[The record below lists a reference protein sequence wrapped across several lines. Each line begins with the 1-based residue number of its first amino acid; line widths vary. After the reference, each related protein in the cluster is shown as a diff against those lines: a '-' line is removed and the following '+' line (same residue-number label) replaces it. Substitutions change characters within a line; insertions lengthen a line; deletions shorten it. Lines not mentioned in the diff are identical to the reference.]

1 LFNNLRTKFILGLSF
16 GIIVLGGL
24 GLYADFQKLAQGI
37 LSFPLKYVPAI
48 LGLTLLNY
56 ILRFFK
62 WQFFL
67 RQIGVKGLS
76 WQESMMLFFSGLSMV
91 LTPGKVGEWLKSYL
105 LRELHGTPFTRSAPI
120 IVAERL
126 TDGIAMVLLAAGG
139 LVVFGIGWQVMLMIV
154 ALAAFIITTVQVRPM
169 ALFFLRIAEMLPIVS
184 KFAHHLHEM
193 YESSTMIFNAKSL
206 IVGIAVAVV
215 SWGGE
220 CVAFYLVLI
229 GLGQE
234 GSTLLLLKATFIL
247 AISSL
252 GGSIFLM
259 PGGLGVAE
267 GGITGLSQLLLGMSK
282 DLAATAAIII
292 RLSTLWFG
300 VGVGLLFLAMINRR
314 LASRNATKPESEE
327 IGMSAGPSRPK

>member
-1 LFNNLRTKFILGLSF
+1 MF
-16 GIIVLGGL
+16 GIVVLAGL
-24 GLYADFQKLAQGI
+24 GLYADYQKLAQG
-37 LSFPLKYVPAI
+37 LLGFPLKYVPAI
-48 LGLTLLNY
+48 LLLTLLNY
-56 ILRFFK
+56 MLRFLK

-67 RQIGVKGLS
+67 RQIGVKGLR
-76 WQESMMLFFSGLSMV
+76 WQESLMLFFSGLSMV

-126 TDGIAMVLLAAGG
+126 TDGIGMVLLATAG
-139 LVVFGIGWQVMLMIV
+139 LVVFGTGWQVMLIV
-154 ALAAFIITTVQVRPM
+154 VGMAAFIITTVQVRPM
-169 ALFFLRIAEMLPIVS
+169 ALFFLKIAEMLPIIS
-184 KFAHHLHEM
+184 RFAHHLDEM
-193 YESSTMIFNAKSL
+193 YESSTMVFNAKSL
-206 IVGIAVAVV
+206 IVGTAIAIV

-220 CVAFYLVLI
+220 CVAFYLVLN

-234 GSTLLLLKATFIL
+234 VSTMLLLKATFIL

-267 GGITGLSQLLLGMSK
+267 GGITGLSQVLLGMPK
-282 DLAATAAIII
+282 DLAVTAAIII

-300 VGVGLLFLAMINRR
+300 VGVGLLFLSMINRR
-314 LASRNATKPESEE
+314 LESPNRSRTE
-327 IGMSAGPSRPK
+327 SAGVSKAPGVLQD